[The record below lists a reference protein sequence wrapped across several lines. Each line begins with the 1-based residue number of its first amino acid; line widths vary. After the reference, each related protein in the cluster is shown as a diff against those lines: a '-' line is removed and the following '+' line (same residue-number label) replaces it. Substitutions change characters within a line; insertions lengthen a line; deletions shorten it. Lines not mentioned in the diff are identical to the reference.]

1 MLIFI
6 SLLFPLTVV
15 SVILI
20 AAYNMFIR
28 KKTVQNH
35 YTPFDYIAGQTSKE
49 FHAEKKNRKAG
60 RMTIQEKGNKKAAGN
75 TLDGLFVYDAE
86 RCFSSISSNI
96 SAAFSAGLCVMRL
109 TAATAARLRKKPGII
124 SYMPVV

>member
-1 MLIFI
+1 MGVQLVFQKGVYTLLIFL

-49 FHAEKKNRKAG
+49 FHAEKKEQDG
-60 RMTIQEKGNKKAAGN
+60 REDDDSGEGK
-75 TLDGLFVYDAE
+75 
-86 RCFSSISSNI
+86 
-96 SAAFSAGLCVMRL
+96 
-109 TAATAARLRKKPGII
+109 
-124 SYMPVV
+124 